1 MYNQADAN
9 SSENSVESDTPIVT
23 HEPPNIILKMS
34 QIKTQSD
41 TIIIYGGMLLLG
53 IIISTVLISML
64 QIEWK
69 ITSSFQAFDIG
80 PIITIIKGLL
90 GTLIIPL
97 FSNLS
102 NIYGRAPIYTC
113 VILIWVIGNFYMS
126 SSSSFLNYS
135 IGSIIGGLG
144 ETGNTLLVPIILA
157 DFLSPKN
164 RGFGFILYTLPDLI
178 ALGVSLPVIEI
189 AERDENWRL
198 LFNIFG
204 GLLLVFASPVI
215 ITLFKLQ
222 VKARRLVPKFNSKI
236 SLLGEVD
243 WLGILLLTI
252 SLSAILI
259 PFSLVVKFDD
269 GWKSPSIYT
278 PILLGALFFI
288 GFLIWSLKYS
298 KNSIISPNLIQ
309 NRGAI
314 TMVII
319 RSLLFFDSNLTWT
332 YMSPY
337 LSLTRNLDQYQVS
350 QIYLG
355 FRLSWHASGF
365 LMAFILRKY
374 TKSTRLLVQ
383 ISLAVNALG
392 VGLALGSRSPQSPV
406 WSVILA
412 ETLIGLGSGSTAC
425 AGLVILQS
433 TVEFSDIA
441 NISALDDLLS
451 TIFGTVSIAL
461 ANTIWNLATYNNL
474 INRLPSSLHGLIPE
488 LIASN
493 KYNELLPIEFK
504 ENWVLALGDT
514 QWLMCTISTILAV
527 ICFVISCCLPQVDLD
542 KCQLVMNSSDCE
554 EREDD
559 EVN

>member
-1 MYNQADAN
+1 
-9 SSENSVESDTPIVT
+9 
-23 HEPPNIILKMS
+23 
-34 QIKTQSD
+34 
-41 TIIIYGGMLLLG
+41 
-53 IIISTVLISML
+53 
-64 QIEWK
+64 
-69 ITSSFQAFDIG
+69 
-80 PIITIIKGLL
+80 
-90 GTLIIPL
+90 
-97 FSNLS
+97 
-102 NIYGRAPIYTC
+102 
-113 VILIWVIGNFYMS
+113 
-126 SSSSFLNYS
+126 
-135 IGSIIGGLG
+135 
-144 ETGNTLLVPIILA
+144 
-157 DFLSPKN
+157 
-164 RGFGFILYTLPDLI
+164 
-178 ALGVSLPVIEI
+178 
-189 AERDENWRL
+189 
-198 LFNIFG
+198 
-204 GLLLVFASPVI
+204 
-215 ITLFKLQ
+215 
-222 VKARRLVPKFNSKI
+222 
-236 SLLGEVD
+236 
-243 WLGILLLTI
+243 
-252 SLSAILI
+252 
-259 PFSLVVKFDD
+259 
-269 GWKSPSIYT
+269 
-278 PILLGALFFI
+278 
-288 GFLIWSLKYS
+288 
-298 KNSIISPNLIQ
+298 
-309 NRGAI
+309 
-314 TMVII
+314 
-319 RSLLFFDSNLTWT
+319 
-332 YMSPY
+332 
-337 LSLTRNLDQYQVS
+337 
-350 QIYLG
+350 
-355 FRLSWHASGF
+355 
-365 LMAFILRKY
+365 MAFILRKY